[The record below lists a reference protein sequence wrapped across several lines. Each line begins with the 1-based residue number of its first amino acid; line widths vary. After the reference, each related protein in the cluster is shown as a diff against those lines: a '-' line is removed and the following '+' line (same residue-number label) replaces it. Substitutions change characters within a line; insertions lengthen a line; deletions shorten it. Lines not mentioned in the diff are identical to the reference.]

1 MYPRLI
7 KSAAVLAA
15 VSLCAA
21 AASLYW
27 VYRSGH
33 AHLIGSLVF
42 AETVRPESKIKEI
55 VIRSP
60 EYTLILIWCVRCS
73 KTSGKHALSANKRQ
87 RRSSCPN
94 LIWAIRIGVT
104 PMRAPA

>member
-60 EYTLILIWCVRCS
+60 EYTATLENDNDFW
-73 KTSGKHALSANKRQ
+73 H
-87 RRSSCPN
+87 
-94 LIWAIRIGVT
+94 IREAV
-104 PMRAPA
+104 PPVPQCR

>member
-42 AETVRPESKIKEI
+42 AETVR
-55 VIRSP
+55 V
-60 EYTLILIWCVRCS
+60 
-73 KTSGKHALSANKRQ
+73 A
-87 RRSSCPN
+87 
-94 LIWAIRIGVT
+94 
-104 PMRAPA
+104 

>member
-42 AETVRPESKIKEI
+42 AETVRPESKIKGNCHPQPRI
-55 VIRSP
+55 
-60 EYTLILIWCVRCS
+60 YGN
-73 KTSGKHALSANKRQ
+73 SGK
-87 RRSSCPN
+87 
-94 LIWAIRIGVT
+94 
-104 PMRAPA
+104 